1 MRLLDKFESLAGFG
15 KFPTVIL
22 GNPST
27 RDFELIDLERVPLE
41 PHAAADIK
49 SRGLF
54 FCGTFAVIDDQF
66 RCELA
71 VSLNAEVLESLS
83 ATYASLV
90 VAKGNELKHAISG
103 ASWLEKLWSLV
114 DPRETN

>member
-27 RDFELIDLERVPLE
+27 RDFELVDLERVPLE
-41 PHAAADIK
+41 PNVAVDIK

-54 FCGTFAVIDDQF
+54 FCGTFALIDNQF
-66 RCELA
+66 RSELA
-71 VSLNAEVLESLS
+71 ESLD
-83 ATYASLV
+83 ADAIDALAAAYAALV
-90 VAKGNELKHAISG
+90 AAKRHEPKHSIST
-103 ASWLEKLWSLV
+103 SWLEKLWALV
-114 DPRETN
+114 DPREAA